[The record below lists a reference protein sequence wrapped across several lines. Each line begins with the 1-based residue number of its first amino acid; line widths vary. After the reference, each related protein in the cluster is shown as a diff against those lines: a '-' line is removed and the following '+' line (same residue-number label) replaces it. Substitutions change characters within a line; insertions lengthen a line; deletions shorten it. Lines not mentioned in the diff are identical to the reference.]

1 MGKKEHFFPSPS
13 SKWKQKL
20 GAVLCCKLTPWLLST
35 FQWIKLT
42 ITWWFAG
49 SFFPSSTLPVCV
61 GEAPLGWAGLAGPF
75 LLWERREERKPPRD
89 WRECA
94 VLLWLQVISLNKI
107 KKKQWTGRGSTD
119 RQPWSEMT
127 QQEQCCC
134 LNLWRTHLPSQAH
147 GALYTKKLFQKYP
160 VLVSK
165 ADHYKSLESTLLGS
179 VIDMVGPAVAKS
191 HVWSP

>member
-20 GAVLCCKLTPWLLST
+20 GALLCCKLTPWLLST

-119 RQPWSEMT
+119 RQTTLIRDDPTRTVLLLEPLEDTSSFPSSWST
-127 QQEQCCC
+127 V
-134 LNLWRTHLPSQAH
+134 H
-147 GALYTKKLFQKYP
+147 
-160 VLVSK
+160 
-165 ADHYKSLESTLLGS
+165 
-179 VIDMVGPAVAKS
+179 
-191 HVWSP
+191 